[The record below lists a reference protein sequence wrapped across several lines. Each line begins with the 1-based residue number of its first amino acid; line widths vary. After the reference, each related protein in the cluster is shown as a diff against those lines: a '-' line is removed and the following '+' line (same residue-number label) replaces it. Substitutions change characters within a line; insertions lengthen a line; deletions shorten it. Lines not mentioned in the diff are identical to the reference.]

1 MYWILFRW
9 PHFVLSSEFT
19 SLWLWK
25 CNERS
30 SLKSWTIS
38 SKTHY
43 LYKVLLDCLLSEQ
56 DPIHTLK
63 IEPIA
68 SHITPYLLH
77 IDYFVGYHVWYEY
90 CFNTWKLIILCDW
103 LIIEE
108 ISFNYSTAWSNL
120 VNQDN
125 NVVPGVVVTT
135 LLFTCVNGS
144 MEACL
149 DKFWDIHSH
158 Y

>member
-1 MYWILFRW
+1 MSGLNIVSIY
-9 PHFVLSSEFT
+9 
-19 SLWLWK
+19 
-25 CNERS
+25 
-30 SLKSWTIS
+30 
-38 SKTHY
+38 Y
-43 LYKVLLDCLLSEQ
+43 
-56 DPIHTLK
+56 
-63 IEPIA
+63 
-68 SHITPYLLH
+68 
-77 IDYFVGYHVWYEY
+77 
-90 CFNTWKLIILCDW
+90 TWKLIILCDW

-149 DKFWDIHSH
+149 DKF
-158 Y
+158 